1 VTQESLALYRK
12 LVEHPTARYR
22 SVALNVYAIL
32 LHKGART
39 SAEKLQIVQVLDVM
53 SFVVPLEKN
62 TRLSG
67 RKPVDLDD
75 DEISFRASLGKVLAA
90 YGTETLKMS
99 EDVSSLLSPTLMTL
113 LTDIRRQE
121 TADPS
126 LRAQTEKMC
135 YETLP
140 MLLKFV
146 EDNNNDVYD
155 AISPLLSDIMRIVS
169 SGRVMV
175 VNLLLTE
182 TRSCGLSTKRL
193 ERPTKRATYCLR
205 IELSF
210 SPRYWRRSSARCSGL
225 KTRNGTLLTQT
236 KRKMRITRPSLSDAW

>member
-1 VTQESLALYRK
+1 MTQDSLDLYRK

-32 LHKGART
+32 IHKGART

-53 SFVVPLEKN
+53 SFVIPLEKS

-67 RKPVDLDD
+67 RKTVDLDD

-99 EDVSSLLSPTLMTL
+99 EDVSSRSRSALLTL
-113 LTDIRRQE
+113 LITTRRQE

-169 SGRVMV
+169 SELVTEIV
-175 VNLLLTE
+175 SLLT
-182 TRSCGLSTKRL
+182 GNAL
-193 ERPTKRATYCLR
+193 
-205 IELSF
+205 
-210 SPRYWRRSSARCSGL
+210 
-225 KTRNGTLLTQT
+225 
-236 KRKMRITRPSLSDAW
+236 M